1 MVKPIYIVLVMQIL
15 VLVPAGLRQKA
26 SLETSLDWSL
36 GLASCSGPGHRP
48 GERARGKATTDG
60 ASTTCRPPGDTL
72 TYLSILPCQ
81 VHPQTSLRQSV
92 SFCSQSVEK
101 QMPPTQHLCV
111 LDLWGWPTEE
121 SEMQIGRKC
130 QGAPHPRASRT
141 LRHLEVPLGW
151 QDMYLLAASPGD
163 QGRLTQNPW

>member
-1 MVKPIYIVLVMQIL
+1 
-15 VLVPAGLRQKA
+15 
-26 SLETSLDWSL
+26 
-36 GLASCSGPGHRP
+36 
-48 GERARGKATTDG
+48 
-60 ASTTCRPPGDTL
+60 
-72 TYLSILPCQ
+72 
-81 VHPQTSLRQSV
+81 
-92 SFCSQSVEK
+92 
-101 QMPPTQHLCV
+101 MPPTQHLCV

-141 LRHLEVPLGW
+141 LWHLEVPLGW